1 MSFIRRVKVGKN
13 TYLVEVEG
21 YRENGKVKQRY
32 IRSIG
37 KEVDGKTVLSGS
49 INRAEITKVSIYGP
63 LLVLNELSQQIN
75 LQRSLGAYG
84 DCILALVY
92 AHCLQPKSLNKL
104 QQWFGKTD
112 LNHILNL
119 EDITEKTLLQA
130 LDSLEEQNSQSLQL
144 HLFEKIRREF
154 HIENEGLFY
163 DVTNTYFY
171 GVNCP
176 LAKRGHNKDGK
187 NKPQIQI
194 GLVVTK
200 NGGIPLFHKVFDG
213 NIHDARTL
221 GDVFTTLRGA
231 GIKDTTLVWDRGVS
245 SKNNLQEA
253 LELGFHVICGLAIN
267 PELKREVDKVLAGMG
282 LSSIK
287 NRIKLENSAFYVVR
301 KNYSYGGVKG
311 HIYICL
317 NRKIHDGTQE
327 RRYDHMH
334 EAQKML
340 AENKPLPEGIRKY
353 FNKDDTINEKRL
365 KEAEKYDGISILFST
380 KSLSAEEAV
389 KSYFE
394 KDLIEKAFKTL
405 KGIVEIRPVR
415 HWLEDRVKAHVFICY
430 LSYLLLSLLNY
441 KVKPLNINA
450 IQALD
455 ELESMYKIHIIDPET
470 KNEFTKTVTL
480 TKQQKTIL
488 REVNPELIRCCDK
501 KQGKT

>member
-1 MSFIRRVKVGKN
+1 MSFIRKVKVGKN

-49 INRAEITKVSIYGP
+49 IDKAQITRVSIYGP
-63 LLVLNELSQQIN
+63 LLILNEISQQIS
-75 LQRSLGAYG
+75 LQRSLGVYG

-104 QQWFGKTD
+104 QQWFSKTD
-112 LNHILNL
+112 LNHILDL
-119 EDITEKTLLQA
+119 EDVTEATLLRA
-130 LDSLEEQNSQSLQL
+130 LDSLEEQDPQSLQL
-144 HLFEKIRREF
+144 HLFEKIKRTYQL
-154 HIENEGLFY
+154 ENKGLFY

-176 LAKRGHNKDGK
+176 LAKRGHSKDGK

-194 GLVVTK
+194 GLVITRD
-200 NGGIPLFHKVFDG
+200 GGIPIFHKVFDG

-221 GDVFTTLRGA
+221 SDVFTTLREA
-231 GIKDTTLVWDRGVS
+231 GIKDTTIVWDRGVS

-253 LELGFHVICGLAIN
+253 LELGFHVICGLALN
-267 PELKREVDKVLAGMG
+267 PELKREVDKVHPGPE

-287 NRIKLENSAFYVVR
+287 NRVKLENSAFYVVG
-301 KNYSYGGVKG
+301 KNYTYGGVKG
-311 HIYICL
+311 HLYICL

-327 RRYDHMH
+327 RRYDHIH

-340 AENKPLPEGIRKY
+340 AENKPIHEGLRKY
-353 FNKDDTINEKRL
+353 FNKDNTVNEKRL
-365 KEAEKYDGISILFST
+365 KEAEKYDGISLLFST
-380 KSLSAEEAV
+380 KNLSSEEAV
-389 KSYFE
+389 KAYFE

-405 KGIVEIRPVR
+405 KGIVELRPVR

-430 LSYLLLSLLNY
+430 LSYLLLSLLNC

-455 ELESMYKIHIIDPET
+455 ELESMYKVHIIDPET

-488 REVNPELIRCCDK
+488 RTVNPKLTRCSDK
-501 KQGKT
+501 KRGET